1 MAQYRMNEAAEA
13 AWLDIEAVAARAL
26 EIMPGARVEVLY
38 DGTLEAGNR
47 RAQGVVEEAI
57 EQLAGEAQ
65 RSESGLTSCEWGHG
79 RSGWL
84 VSSAEDLSHGQHV
97 WVVRRDGSQ
106 QDVWIDQRVE
116 EGRRGHLYSYH
127 EFDFTA
133 AE

>member
-1 MAQYRMNEAAEA
+1 MAQYDMSKAADEAG
-13 AWLDIEAVAARAL
+13 LDYETVAAKAL
-26 EIMPGARVEVLY
+26 EIAPGARIETVY
-38 DGTLEAGNR
+38 ADLESGNR
-47 RAQGVVEEAI
+47 SAQDAILAAI
-57 EQLAGEAQ
+57 EQLTAEAQ
-65 RSESGLTSCEWGHG
+65 RAESGLVTCEWGHG

-106 QDVWIDQRVE
+106 QDVWIDERVE
-116 EGRRGHLYSYH
+116 EGRRGRLYSYR

>member
-1 MAQYRMNEAAEA
+1 MAQYDMSKAADEAG
-13 AWLDIEAVAARAL
+13 LDYEAVAARAL
-26 EIMPGARVEVLY
+26 EIAPGSRIETVYA
-38 DGTLEAGNR
+38 DLEAGNR
-47 RAQGVVEEAI
+47 SAQDAILAAI

-116 EGRRGHLYSYH
+116 EGRRGHLYSYR

>member
-1 MAQYRMNEAAEA
+1 MAQYDMSKAADEAG
-13 AWLDIEAVAARAL
+13 LDYETVAAKAL
-26 EIMPGARVEVLY
+26 EIAPGARIETVY
-38 DGTLEAGNR
+38 ADLEAGNR
-47 RAQGVVEEAI
+47 SAQDAILAAI
-57 EQLAGEAQ
+57 EQLTAEAQ
-65 RSESGLTSCEWGHG
+65 RAESGLVTCEWGHG

-106 QDVWIDQRVE
+106 QDVWIDEQVE
-116 EGRRGHLYSYH
+116 EGRRGHLYSYR

>member
-1 MAQYRMNEAAEA
+1 MAQYDMSKAAEA
-13 AWLDIEAVAARAL
+13 AGLDIEAVAARSL

-57 EQLAGEAQ
+57 EQLTAEAQ
-65 RSESGLTSCEWGHG
+65 RAESGLVTCEWGHG

-84 VSSAEDLSHGQHV
+84 VSSTETLTHGQHV

-106 QDVWIDQRVE
+106 QDVWIDEQVE
-116 EGRRGHLYSYH
+116 EGRRGHLYSYR